1 MLGVADMRDP
11 IRMLSWLIVIAGVLL
26 VGAYVLFVELQ
37 PLVAVRPQPSAPAPP
52 SEAQRLW
59 PGIVA
64 GGVVALLG
72 GLMLLLRRWGRSGQP
87 PEARPGSN
95 GHP

>member
-1 MLGVADMRDP
+1 MRDP
-11 IRMLSWLIVIAGVLL
+11 IRMLSWLIVVAGVLL

-37 PLVAVRPQPSAPAPP
+37 PLVAGRRPPSAPAPTP
-52 SEAQRLW
+52 DAQRLW

-64 GGVVALLG
+64 GGVVAVLG
-72 GLMLLLRRWGRSGQP
+72 GLMLLLRRWGRDASP
-87 PEARPGSN
+87 PEGRPGSN